1 MVKLLK
7 KELRKKYN
15 KIRDS
20 ISDLDIDVKSKIIEE
35 KILKLDNINEYE
47 NFLIYINIKS
57 EVKTN
62 SLIQRLIL
70 LKKNVFIPKII
81 EDEMYFLKI
90 NSLEDLELGKYN
102 IPEPNK
108 GQAYKGEKSLVI
120 VPGLVF
126 SKEKYRIGYG
136 KGYYDKFISK
146 NPQNFYL
153 GICFKNQI
161 IDKFDYDEF
170 DEQLDIIITE
180 ENIIM

>member
-1 MVKLLK
+1 MEKLLK
-7 KELRKKYN
+7 KDLRKKYN
-15 KIRDS
+15 QIRDS
-20 ISDLDIDVKSKIIEE
+20 ISDFDLDLKSKVIEE
-35 KILKLDNINEYE
+35 KILNLDIDKYE

-62 SLIQRLIL
+62 SLIQKLIL
-70 LKKNVFIPKII
+70 LNKNVFIPKII
-81 EDEMYFLKI
+81 DDEMYFVKIHSLDDLK
-90 NSLEDLELGKYN
+90 LGKYN

-108 GQAYKGEKSLVI
+108 GQMYKGEKAFVI

-153 GICFKNQI
+153 GICFENQI
-161 IDKFDYDEF
+161 IDKFDFDKF
-170 DEQLDIIITE
+170 DEKIDVIITE
-180 ENIIM
+180 ENIIN